1 MRRAFA
7 ACMLLVASSAAL
19 ASPQGVWPEDAR
31 SLPMGRPSW
40 VLVVPA
46 VRGGDGRIQL
56 WDRFSPWSRE
66 WVVPRPTPSGVR
78 TVSIS
83 GDAEDQKLIRSEQ
96 LDNMSSETLR
106 LLAGKY
112 GAEAVAVVVEDAG
125 SAVAVAVWKRGGH
138 ATWEAADMAGDPRKA
153 ALATIDDLFGGADA
167 REAPVSSVSDGVPSA
182 SILAQRSLEGGLVE
196 YRITANE
203 EATRLIDASPS
214 LRVSGRDGDT
224 MDVVVVD
231 GRDVEDVMREAG
243 VSLPSP

>member
-1 MRRAFA
+1 MRRALA
-7 ACMLLVASSAAL
+7 ASLLLVASSPAF
-19 ASPQGVWPEDAR
+19 ASPQGVWPEEAR
-31 SLPMGRPSW
+31 SLSMGRPSW

-83 GDAEDQKLIRSEQ
+83 GDAEDQKLIRSDQ

-112 GAEAVAVVVEDAG
+112 GAEAVAVVVEDAD

-167 REAPVSSVSDGVPSA
+167 REASSSASDGVPSA

-203 EATRLIDASPS
+203 EAVRLIDASPS
-214 LRVSGRDGDT
+214 LRVSARDGGT

-231 GRDVEDVMREAG
+231 GRDVEDVMHEAG

>member
-1 MRRAFA
+1 MRRALAASLLLFA
-7 ACMLLVASSAAL
+7 SFPAF
-19 ASPQGVWPEDAR
+19 ASPQGIWPEEAR

-83 GDAEDQKLIRSEQ
+83 GDAEDQKLIRSDQ

-112 GAEAVAVVVEDAG
+112 GAEAVAVVVEDAD

-153 ALATIDDLFGGADA
+153 ALATIDDLFGGADG
-167 REAPVSSVSDGVPSA
+167 RETPESSPVGVPSA
-182 SILAQRSLEGGLVE
+182 SILAQRGLEGGLLE
-196 YRITANE
+196 YRIRADE
-203 EATRLIDASPS
+203 EAARLIEASPS
-214 LRVSGRDGDT
+214 LRVSARDGET

-231 GRDVEDVMREAG
+231 GRDVEDVMHEAG
-243 VSLPSP
+243 VTLPSP